1 MLFENSIE
9 INIASQVFGYI
20 GALLIISLNIPL
32 LISIIKERN
41 ADVINIPNLILHI
54 ITGLIFITYGILIQ
68 QWPVIICNAIY
79 ILLNIIIIILKYV
92 YSKNTTANQ
101 IDNTRNQID
110 TSTNI
115 EINGIKE
122 QKINNV

>member
-9 INIASQVFGYI
+9 IDIASQVFGYI

-32 LISIIKERN
+32 LISIIRNKN

-68 QWPVIICNAIY
+68 QWPVIICNTIY

-92 YSKNTTANQ
+92 YSKNNSS
-101 IDNTRNQID
+101 DS
-110 TSTNI
+110 STNQRNI
-115 EINGIKE
+115 TEDNINHSEPMGKN
-122 QKINNV
+122 INNV